1 MSSPSNIYAE
11 KVFSEHPIALWPLDD
26 KADYISLISQEN
38 RDLTLWDVSSA
49 ELDTASIFG
58 PILQSPTDRLIGDEP
73 DELGSIILKSPDLT
87 SFDLL
92 NTDLGSFA
100 VSAFIYSET
109 SFINSVDIGYQA
121 GTSDPVTN
129 NYPFE
134 LFQAWGQVSSSFQIP
149 EGSSD
154 MLRVY
159 IKINYKEGSAG
170 TEYGFLVNGIT
181 IGQHSE
187 QHNVVSLGVQSEEIS
202 SSIFLPENVVDG
214 IETSSYGLPG
224 NFGYYIVNKNII
236 KAKNFGVPMV
246 FGSLN
251 TTTLF
256 PNGGSPSLI
265 LPALGFLNSLGQ
277 YQDLALEFWLRINSG
292 GTVPK
297 KVVGPIAS
305 DDGLYVDGDFLTLK
319 IDNNI
324 GSYFVG
330 EWGRPM
336 LITINVI
343 NNNANLLING
353 ERVIS
358 MDYQSSE
365 LSFPAQ
371 KNENSKSQDWIGFY
385 SDEEI
390 GPIQIDCVGI
400 YSYQISETLAK
411 RRFVYGQAVKFPDNI
426 NSSYSSTSL
435 SIDYAFANYANNYN
449 YPDIGR
455 WQNGIVDNLNLEN
468 ETLTPPLYE
477 LPGFTFSNKTNSEWN
492 NALKEANDIV
502 SLDPVENFISLR
514 PNEDWSETEGYLLFP
529 QIDILKQS
537 TKAFYGYFERS
548 ESQAQEQVLFKIVN
562 QLNKNYLEIVLKDDD
577 LICRL
582 SYNNSLSEVFKKP
595 NAVSGY
601 KFTAGLYLEKLGQAF
616 GSSVASFLGA
626 RSQLRLYVG
635 GEKELSRTFSGK
647 IYRVGFLNEKLLTAS
662 LDKFGAD
669 GNILSAN
676 DYQYFATLVASY
688 TLFAKSDLVRGF
700 YLDIY
705 TSSSWSD
712 YIPLTYFSKYVKN
725 ASNENYYGLD
735 FIQFNIDYPE
745 PAKTVQDEY
754 YTQDSILKT
763 YITFQSLKY
772 RAKELDQKFKTTIP
786 AKSNNV
792 VAPGSYTIGDGMDN
806 WKTTKYE
813 VVNGSIIYPPSG
825 VDLSTMA
832 IAIHVELLV
841 DGIKAKPIKIKKL
854 QLASKA
860 LNDTTPTLIGS
871 KFGVPFHPYSKLGI
885 YFDYKQRNPFEIY
898 KGSSP
903 YLYLTKKSGIR
914 LRGNQRLSLS
924 RGLSSPVNQG
934 LASSYNVGAVQLY
947 GRFDGSEFPADPV
960 EAFEIEGRLANSYI
974 KFYLEALDSTKKR
987 GKIFAVNTATGKIEE
1002 GLAYFVNGIL
1012 AKEPIIDL
1020 SEWFVLGVQ
1029 FSNKLDFA
1037 GVEGAI
1043 RITGPILINNL
1054 SHYQYTAYQ
1063 EQESVRTRPW
1073 LNVLNLEEGTA
1084 EWSYWASLDEFNNPE
1099 FLWKDVLFV
1108 STSSRSNVN
1117 PEEIYKIYTGTN
1129 KSITESDKALVVNRY
1144 AYKFYKDIAWQSYT
1158 IKPV

>member
-26 KADYISLISQEN
+26 RADYISLISEEN
-38 RDLTLWDVSSA
+38 RDLTLWDISGA
-49 ELDTASIFG
+49 TLDTAPFSG
-58 PILQSPTDRLIGDEP
+58 PILESPTDRLVGDEP
-73 DELGSIILKSPDLT
+73 VELGSIVLKSPELT

-92 NTDLGSFA
+92 NTGLGSFA
-100 VSAFIYSET
+100 ISAFVYSET
-109 SFINSVDIGYQA
+109 SFIDSVDIGYQV
-121 GTSDPVTN
+121 GYSDPVTN
-129 NYPFE
+129 NYSFE

-149 EGSSD
+149 ENSSD
-154 MLRVY
+154 IFKVY
-159 IKINYKEGSAG
+159 IKINYEEGTSG

-187 QHNVVSLGVQSEEIS
+187 QHNVVSLGVQSEQMP
-202 SSIFLPENVVDG
+202 SSIFLPEGVVDG

-224 NFGYYIVNKNII
+224 NFGYYIVNKNMI

-256 PNGGSPSLI
+256 PNSGSPSLI

-319 IDNNI
+319 IDKNI

-336 LITINVI
+336 LITINII

-353 ERVIS
+353 EQVIS
-358 MDYQSSE
+358 MDYQSTD
-365 LSFPAQ
+365 LSLPAQ
-371 KNENSKSQDWIGFY
+371 KSENGKDQDWLGFY

-400 YSYQISETLAK
+400 YSYQVSETLAK
-411 RRFVYGQAVKFPDNI
+411 RRFVYGQAVKIPDNI

-468 ETLTPPLYE
+468 ETLTIPQYE
-477 LPGFTFSNKTNSEWN
+477 LPSFVFSNKTNSEWK

-502 SLDPVENFISLR
+502 DVDPLDNFISLK
-514 PNEDWSETEGYLLFP
+514 PDESWDETEGYLLFP

-537 TKAFYGYFERS
+537 TKGFYGYFERN
-548 ESQAQEQVLFKIVN
+548 ENQTQEQVLFKIVN
-562 QLNKNYLEIVLKDDD
+562 ELNKNYLEIVLKGND
-577 LICRL
+577 LVCRL
-582 SYNNSLSEVFKKP
+582 SYSNSLSKVFKKT
-595 NAVSGY
+595 NAISGN
-601 KFTAGLYLEKLGQAF
+601 KFAVGLKIEKLSETF
-616 GSSVASFLGA
+616 GASVASFFGA

-635 GEKELSRTFSGK
+635 GEKELSRTFFGK
-647 IYRVGFLNEKLLTAS
+647 IYRIGFLNEKLVSAAS
-662 LDKFGAD
+662 NKFGAD
-669 GNILSAN
+669 GSILDAN
-676 DYQYFATLVASY
+676 DYEYFASLVASY
-688 TLFAKSDLVRGF
+688 TLFAKTDLIRGF

-712 YIPLTYFSKYVKN
+712 YVPLTYLSKYVKN
-725 ASNENYYGLD
+725 ASNENYYTLD

-745 PAKTVQDEY
+745 PAKTIQDEY
-754 YTQDSILKT
+754 YTQNSILKT
-763 YITFQSLKY
+763 YVTFQSLKY
-772 RAKELDQKFKTTIP
+772 RAKESDQKFTTTIP
-786 AKSNNV
+786 AKINNV
-792 VAPGSYTIGDGMDN
+792 VAPGSYIVNEEPDN
-806 WKTTKYE
+806 WKTTRYE

-825 VDLSTMA
+825 VDISAIA
-832 IAIHVELLV
+832 IAIHMELFV
-841 DGIKAKPIKIKKL
+841 DGINAKPIKIKKL

-860 LNDTTPTLIGS
+860 LNDIVPTPVGS
-871 KFGVPFHPYSKLGI
+871 RFGISIYPYSKLGI
-885 YFDYKQRNPFEIY
+885 YFDYKRRNPFEIY

-914 LRGNQRLSLS
+914 LRGDQKVSLS

-934 LASSYNVGAVQLY
+934 LASSYNVGAIQFY
-947 GRFDGSEFPADPV
+947 GRFDGGEFPLDSV

-974 KFYLEALDSTKKR
+974 KFYLQALDSTKKR
-987 GKIFAVNTATGKIEE
+987 GRIFAVNTATGKIEE

-1012 AKEPIIDL
+1012 AKEPIVDL
-1020 SEWFVLGVQ
+1020 NEWFVLGVQ

-1099 FLWKDVLFV
+1099 FLWRDVLFV
-1108 STSSRSNVN
+1108 LTSSISNVN
-1117 PEEIYKIYTGTN
+1117 PEEIYRIYTGTN
-1129 KSITESDKALVVNRY
+1129 KPIVETDKILNINKY
-1144 AYKFYKDIAWQSYT
+1144 AYKFYKDIAWQSYAT
-1158 IKPV
+1158 KPV